1 MKKKFININNLKKTA
16 LSAGCVL
23 AAAGCISLGAKIFK
37 QDKVIYQAPEN
48 QIEIT
53 VDNQVESE
61 STSNSLE
68 DDFVKSYFMIEDYQ
82 NYIAKSN
89 HNKNQIKADMQ
100 SALTELNKN
109 TQKTLDLA
117 DMQSALTELNKN
129 TQKLLN
135 LLEQM
140 MIDDITEATECG
152 LTKKRINEL
161 QANNLKDI
169 TDYEKTIL
177 EKIAVK
183 LEVCQFLEARN
194 AVRSGLGKNAISDF
208 NFNNHYLD
216 VIKNNDLRENSK
228 QLMNVAKQNILGLS
242 VNNKTTTEQTTE
254 QAGNYYN
261 VYFDDLHLYARMF
274 ILADYIP
281 ESLKENGIDNCLA
294 LEILTQHQL
303 NKYCNDL
310 EKSGYDVNE
319 IVSLAQNQIEK
330 VIVEQPVNKKLA
342 KKKSKF
348 INQSIK
354 VISQIGNTQEMTK

>member
-1 MKKKFININNLKKTA
+1 LKKTA

-68 DDFVKSYFMIEDYQ
+68 DDYVKSYFMIEDYQ

-109 TQKTLDLA
+109 
-117 DMQSALTELNKN
+117 S
-129 TQKLLN
+129 QKLLN

-140 MIDDITEATECG
+140 MIDDITEATEYG

-161 QANNLKDI
+161 QSNNLKNI
-169 TDYEKTIL
+169 TDDERLIL

-228 QLMNVAKQNILGLS
+228 ELTNVAKQNILGLS
-242 VNNKTTTEQTTE
+242 INDKTATEQTTE

-281 ESLKENGIDNCLA
+281 ESLKESGIDNCLA
-294 LEILTQHQL
+294 LEILAQHQL

-319 IVSLAQNQIEK
+319 IVSSAQNQIEK